1 MYLLNSYWILK
12 QVFNNFPNIKEHIHR
27 RIFKKMC
34 LFFKQQLEIKLSRK
48 TLIFFFEQNHYILI
62 NNTFYKILFKKTWLK
77 FLFESFGIQIH
88 NMRIL
93 YLDLPAILN
102 DVIRDLL
109 SFFVIWL
116 RLVDNHLIFLNLIRH
131 WRFWLVKNLWYLYK
145 FSIIKKSFVSQSR
158 TVTTIS
164 RALNL

>member
-1 MYLLNSYWILK
+1 MPFFQTTIGKKN
-12 QVFNNFPNIKEHIHR
+12 FN
-27 RIFKKMC
+27 KKPW
-34 LFFKQQLEIKLSRK
+34 FS
-48 TLIFFFEQNHYILI
+48 FEQNHYILI
-62 NNTFYKILFKKTWLK
+62 NNKLCKILFNRTWLK
-77 FLFESFGIQIH
+77 FLFESFEIQIR
-88 NMRIL
+88 NMHIL

-131 WRFWLVKNLWYLYK
+131 CRFWLVKNLWYLYK
-145 FSIIKKSFVSQSR
+145 LSILKKSFVSQSR
-158 TVTTIS
+158 TVSTIS

>member
-1 MYLLNSYWILK
+1 MPFFQTTIGNK
-12 QVFNNFPNIKEHIHR
+12 T
-27 RIFKKMC
+27 FKKN
-34 LFFKQQLEIKLSRK
+34 LD
-48 TLIFFFEQNHYILI
+48 FFFEQNHYILI
-62 NNTFYKILFKKTWLK
+62 NNKFYKILFKKTWLK